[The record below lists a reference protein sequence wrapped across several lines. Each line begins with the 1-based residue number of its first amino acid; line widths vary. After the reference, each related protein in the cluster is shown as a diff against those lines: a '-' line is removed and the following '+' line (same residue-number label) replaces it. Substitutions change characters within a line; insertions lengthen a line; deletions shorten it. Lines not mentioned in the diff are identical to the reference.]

1 MAYASVAQLVEQGT
15 ENPRVGGSIP
25 PGGTIS
31 GCSSSGR
38 ARPCQG
44 RGSEFEPRHPLHF
57 YTIEALPVRALWRHS
72 QVVRQGS
79 AKPSRPG
86 SNPGG
91 ASKKQKDLRL
101 DVLLFF
107 WVPAAKGRVQI
118 RPKERAGR
126 GHFFWALGGRRP
138 SGARKGGGVRPCAD
152 FKKKPGRLT
161 VVLLGKTVYD

>member
-91 ASKKQKDLRL
+91 ASKKQKDIQT

-118 RPKERAGR
+118 RPKVRVGR
-126 GHFFWALGGRRP
+126 GYFFWVVGGRRRP
-138 SGARKGGGVRPCAD
+138 GPAKAAACGPALISRKNRVA
-152 FKKKPGRLT
+152 
-161 VVLLGKTVYD
+161 

>member
-91 ASKKQKDLRL
+91 ASKKQKDIQT

-107 WVPAAKGRVQI
+107 GFR
-118 RPKERAGR
+118 RPKAVFKSGPKKGQAG
-126 GHFFWALGGRRP
+126 GTFFGRSGQDGRPGPAKAAACGPALI
-138 SGARKGGGVRPCAD
+138 SRKNRVA
-152 FKKKPGRLT
+152 
-161 VVLLGKTVYD
+161 